1 VVLICHSEFG
11 TGTALWRPCRAE
23 RLLLL
28 PRVLRA
34 LPRGLLA
41 PHLCATSPKPSAA
54 FRRGRPSQCSLIL
67 PLARRSLSLSRPP
80 WPMSEVL
87 APPCL
92 PASLLCWASQERPPP
107 QALGGAETHRVL
119 AIAEAAAA
127 GSAILKLLSCCAAAA
142 CCLASQGQAQQRLDA
157 AKPQCGLSLPPSA
170 ASPLV
175 ELALLQSR
183 GI

>member
-1 VVLICHSEFG
+1 M
-11 TGTALWRPCRAE
+11 
-23 RLLLL
+23 
-28 PRVLRA
+28 
-34 LPRGLLA
+34 PRGLLV

-80 WPMSEVL
+80 WPTSEAP

-92 PASLLCWASQERPPP
+92 AAPLLCWASQERPPP

-119 AIAEAAAA
+119 AVAEAAAA

-142 CCLASQGQAQQRLDA
+142 CCLAGQGQAQQRLDA
-157 AKPQCGLSLPPSA
+157 ASPCRRRPLPRWPSWLCCSPMVYRRRKTSRANLKKGEDLSTRP
-170 ASPLV
+170 
-175 ELALLQSR
+175 
-183 GI
+183 